1 MVLFLVCFSFEFLF
15 FEFMA
20 ATPSVS
26 RGTQRS
32 TQGWSSEECAK
43 MDKYLRKEAA
53 GDVIPPE
60 KWERAFPRHSV
71 SGISAK
77 RRHQMLEL
85 QKGGLQ
91 FPSPPKTPS
100 KAKDKA
106 TTQVQRNLFNT
117 VMSGLQ
123 GNPSSSQQPF
133 ISPSFGPG

>member
-1 MVLFLVCFSFEFLF
+1 
-15 FEFMA
+15 MA

-77 RRHQMLEL
+77 R
-85 QKGGLQ
+85 
-91 FPSPPKTPS
+91 
-100 KAKDKA
+100 
-106 TTQVQRNLFNT
+106 NLFNT